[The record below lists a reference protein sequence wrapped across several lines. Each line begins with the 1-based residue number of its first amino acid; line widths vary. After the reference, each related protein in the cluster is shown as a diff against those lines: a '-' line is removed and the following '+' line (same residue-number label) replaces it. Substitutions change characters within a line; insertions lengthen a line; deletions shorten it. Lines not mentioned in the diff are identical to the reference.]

1 MQHTT
6 PTEAMRVRALYKHKL
21 DTLRGEVRNIADA
34 TMPRRIH
41 TALAALTA
49 QPTPNLAVVQEQLEM
64 LLLLANELTTIAQ
77 PPT

>member
-41 TALAALTA
+41 TALAALA
-49 QPTPNLAVVQEQLEM
+49 EPNRNPPVVQEELDM
-64 LLLLANELTTIAQ
+64 LLLLANELTTLAQ